1 MLEIALLGGE
11 GGGAMVANAI
21 RRLAAAGR
29 PVGVAGFLNDALPAG
44 SALCGEKV
52 LGGFDAWRGLGQA
65 IAFLAPLHKAKD
77 IQRRRARVLG
87 LGIPEARWTTVVD
100 PGAYVAEDAR
110 LGPGSFAGPFAMVDA
125 GARLGRHV
133 SLWPTAQVGHDCD
146 LADFVFVGR
155 AGIVSGRCKLG
166 EGVHVGPGAV
176 ILDGRTIG
184 RFAVVGA
191 GAVVTKDVPDY
202 AIVAGN
208 PAKRIG
214 AVEAA

>member
-1 MLEIALLGGE
+1 MEIALFGGE

-21 RRLAAAGR
+21 RRLAAAGK

-44 SALCGEKV
+44 SALCGAKV
-52 LGGFDAWRGLGQA
+52 LGGFEAWRGLGPA
-65 IAFLAPLHKAKD
+65 VAFLAPLHKAKE
-77 IQRRRARVLG
+77 IQRRSARILG
-87 LGIPEARWTTVVD
+87 LGIPEARWATVVD
-100 PGAYVAEDAR
+100 PGAYAAEDAT

-133 SLWPTAQVGHDCD
+133 SLWPTAQVGHDCE
-146 LADFVFVGR
+146 LGDFVFVGR

-166 EGVHVGPGAV
+166 DGVHVGPGAV
-176 ILDGRTIG
+176 ILDGRSVG

-191 GAVVTKDVPDY
+191 GAVVTRDVPDY

-214 AVEAA
+214 TVESR